1 MLMEES
7 LVCFMVPNLILFVLF
22 VCLLG
27 MCVCVWGGDNKKLLE
42 KVK

>member
-1 MLMEES
+1 MEES

-27 MCVCVWGGDNKKLLE
+27 MCVCGGGGVDNKKLLE